1 MAKSQ
6 AQREAEKAHKEAQV
20 QADSDELARKEAEKR
35 AADAAAM
42 EEQNKKDRQPDR
54 RRAVEVNDKAVKA
67 DEELMKTPL
76 TEVERIELDA
86 LEVRANAGTYMPVGS
101 EMLRLSKLRQRAK
114 IK

>member
-6 AQREAEKAHKEAQV
+6 AQREAEKAHKEAQA

-35 AADAAAM
+35 AADAAAT
-42 EEQNKKDRQPDR
+42 EAQIAKEQAGKKKDAGKVDDTAR
-54 RRAVEVNDKAVKA
+54 KA
-67 DEELMKTPL
+67 EEKLMKTPL
-76 TEVERIELDA
+76 TEVERIEFDA
-86 LEVRANAGTYMPVGS
+86 LEVRANAGTYMPVGA